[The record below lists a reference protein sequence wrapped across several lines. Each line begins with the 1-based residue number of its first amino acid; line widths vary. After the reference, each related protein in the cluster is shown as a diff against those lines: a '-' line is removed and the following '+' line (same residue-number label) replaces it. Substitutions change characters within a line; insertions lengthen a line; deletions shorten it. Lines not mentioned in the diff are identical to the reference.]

1 MILMEKKNYILMHE
15 LYILEQI
22 MQIIKN
28 YFFPLEMDAM
38 KS

>member
-1 MILMEKKNYILMHE
+1 MILTEKKNYILMHE
-15 LYILEQI
+15 LSILEKI

-28 YFFPLEMDAM
+28 YFFFLEMDAM